1 MKALIIAIVVIG
13 LAVVIG
19 TIFIGS
25 KTFDGTVVD
34 KPYETAIKYDKI
46 QKISKDYSV
55 VIENQILGMGRN
67 TLVFSIKSE
76 TKDTAKITGVV
87 VTITKPTTTRFDWNY
102 EAKLQPDGRYNAQ
115 IDLPDRGQW
124 EIRVVFTANGE
135 VLTYPFFYYVR

>member
-19 TIFIGS
+19 TIFIGT

-34 KPYETAIKYDKI
+34 KPYEKAIKYDKI
-46 QKISKDYSV
+46 QKLSKDYSV

-76 TKDTAKITGVV
+76 TKDPSKISGVV
-87 VTITKPTTTRFDWNY
+87 VTITKPVTTRFDWNY
-102 EAKLQPDGRYNAQ
+102 EATLQPDGRYIAP
-115 IDLPDRGQW
+115 IELPDRGQW
-124 EIRVVFTANGE
+124 EIRIVFTADGE
-135 VLTYPFFYYVR
+135 VLTYPFLYYVR